1 MADIVIKNARVHN
14 LRGVDVTIPRDS
26 LTVVTGLSGSGK
38 SSLAFDTLYA
48 EGQRRYVE
56 SLSAYARQFLDRMQK
71 PDVEK
76 IEGLSPAISIEQ
88 RTTSGNPRSIVA
100 TVTEIHDYLRILYG
114 SIAVP
119 HCPHCGRPVTRQS
132 AEQIVEAILGAC
144 APAALVPAR
153 GDAALVPSP
162 SAGASAASPLVRGAN
177 EHQAPSTRSAQPT
190 ASTSEAKAP
199 STRIIIYAP
208 LVKGKKGRHEETL
221 SAVKR
226 NGFARVRIDG
236 TIYPV
241 DELPEIDKKKA
252 HTIDVVV
259 DRLAI
264 SAAPDA
270 TLRTRLT
277 DSVELALKTG
287 KGIMEVEW
295 LAPAALV
302 PSLSAGAFAAPPL
315 ELSRGKAAL
324 VQGADTK
331 HQAPSTR
338 SAQPTASTRSAS
350 PSATT
355 YSELNACVECGISFD
370 ELKARSFSFNSP
382 FGACPT
388 CSGLGQL
395 YYFDED
401 LVVPDKSLPLEE
413 AIHPWRRMG
422 QMNIL
427 YHKEL
432 LAHIAKQYKVKLS
445 TPYEKLP
452 AKFRHGLMHGFKDDL
467 VLPWRRV
474 DRPFE
479 GVLASLQR
487 RLDEAEDD
495 EMRAKF
501 EAYQS
506 FRTCP
511 DCHGS
516 RLRPE
521 SRAATVAGKS
531 IVEVMAM
538 PVTEAL
544 EFFKAMLVLT
554 PSASASAASPLVPSP
569 SASASAA
576 SPLVLTPSASAS
588 AASPLVLSRGKAALV
603 QGADKHQAPG
613 TSSAQ
618 PSASTLLPSAK
629 LAGLKDI
636 IAEIVRRLQ
645 FLLDVGLDYLTLD
658 RAASTLSG
666 GEMQR
671 IRLATQIGS
680 GLTGVLYVLDEP
692 TIGLHPRDNERL
704 ISTLKG
710 LRDRGNTVVVVEHD
724 EEMMRAADYIVDLGP
739 GAGREGGQVMYQGDF
754 KGLLKAKS
762 LTADYLT
769 GRRRVVPSP
778 SVGASAPSA
787 LVPSPSAGASAAS
800 PLVLSRGKAALVQG
814 AGKHQAPSTRSA
826 QPTAS
831 TKFLTI
837 SGCAEH
843 NLKNVTARFPV
854 GAFTVVTGVSGS
866 GKSTLVDETL
876 KRALLQKFYRAKDV
890 PGKYKKL
897 SGWENFDK
905 VVEIDQSPI
914 GRTPRSNPATY
925 VGFFSEIRELFARTE
940 SARARGYTA
949 GRFSFNVK
957 GGRCETCGGDGLQKL
972 EMSFL
977 PDIYVTCDQCGGKR
991 FNAETLEVTYGGK
1004 NIADVLEM
1012 TVAEGCE
1019 FFAKVPSLA
1028 RKLQT
1033 LADVGLGYVAL
1044 GQSATTLSG
1053 GEAQR
1058 IKLAT
1063 ELSRRS
1069 TGRTLY
1075 LLDEPTTGLHFDDV
1089 AKLMKLLLRLR
1100 DQGNT
1105 IIVIEHNLDVIRCAD
1120 WIVDLGPGGGD
1131 AGGELVCE
1139 GPVAAVKACP
1149 CSATA
1154 KFI

>member
-1 MADIVIKNARVHN
+1 MDITIKNAKVHN
-14 LRGVDVTIPRDS
+14 LKGIDVTIPRDS

-48 EGQRRYVE
+48 EGQRKYVE

-114 SIAVP
+114 SIAVA
-119 HCPHCGRPVTRQS
+119 HCPKCGKPVVKQS
-132 AEQIVEAILGAC
+132 AEQIVEAILSASAC
-144 APAALVPAR
+144 GGCFRGFAA
-153 GDAALVPSP
+153 GT
-162 SAGASAASPLVRGAN
+162 SAASPLVQGAGTK
-177 EHQAPSTRSAQPT
+177 HQAPGTRSAQPT
-190 ASTSEAKAP
+190 VGTSAEGAQAP
-199 STRIIIYAP
+199 SVRIIIYAP
-208 LVKGKKGRHEETL
+208 LVKGKKGRHEEPL
-221 SAVKR
+221 AAVKR

-236 TIYPV
+236 TIYPI
-241 DELPEIDKKKA
+241 DELPELDKKKA
-252 HTIDVVV
+252 HNIDVVV
-259 DRLAI
+259 DRLVI
-264 SAAPDA
+264 PAAPDA
-270 TLRTRLT
+270 AFKTRLT

-287 KGIMEVEW
+287 KGILIVEW
-295 LAPAALV
+295 LGDKG
-302 PSLSAGAFAAPPL
+302 AGVSI
-315 ELSRGKAAL
+315 E
-324 VQGADTK
+324 GAER
-331 HQAPSTR
+331 Q
-338 SAQPTASTRSAS
+338 
-350 PSATT
+350 TT
-355 YSELNACVECGISFD
+355 YSELNACPDCGISFD

-388 CSGLGQL
+388 CAGLGQL

-511 DCHGS
+511 DCNGS

-544 EFFKAMLVLT
+544 EFFKEKFHSPT
-554 PSASASAASPLVPSP
+554 PTKDSN
-569 SASASAA
+569 
-576 SPLVLTPSASAS
+576 
-588 AASPLVLSRGKAALV
+588 
-603 QGADKHQAPG
+603 
-613 TSSAQ
+613 
-618 PSASTLLPSAK
+618 STLQLHSPTPTQDSNSTLQLHSPTPTPLSNSSAK

-636 IAEIVRRLQ
+636 IAEIERRLQ

-724 EEMMRAADYIVDLGP
+724 EEMMRNADYIVDLGP
-739 GAGREGGQVMYQGDF
+739 GAGREGGKVMYQGNF
-754 KGLLKAKS
+754 KGLLKSKS

-769 GRRRVVPSP
+769 GRKKVGVQSSSWREEAKNSTLQLHSP
-778 SVGASAPSA
+778 
-787 LVPSPSAGASAAS
+787 
-800 PLVLSRGKAALVQG
+800 
-814 AGKHQAPSTRSA
+814 T
-826 QPTAS
+826 PTPFS
-831 TKFLTI
+831 NSNSKLQLKTLTI
-837 SGCAEH
+837 SGCTEH
-843 NLKNVTARFPV
+843 NLKNITARFPV

-876 KRALLQKFYRAKDV
+876 KRALLQKFYHAKAV
-890 PGKYKKL
+890 PGKYRKIT
-897 SGWENFDK
+897 GWENFDK
-905 VVEIDQSPI
+905 IVEIDQSPI

-925 VGFFSEIRELFARTE
+925 VGFFSEIREIFAKTE

-977 PDIYVTCDQCGGKR
+977 PDVYVTCDQCGGKR

-1033 LADVGLGYVAL
+1033 LVDVGLGYVAL

-1105 IIVIEHNLDVIRCAD
+1105 VIVIEHNVDVMRCAD

-1139 GPVAAVKACP
+1139 GPLSTVKACP
-1149 CSATA
+1149 RSFTA
-1154 KFI
+1154 KFL

>member
-1 MADIVIKNARVHN
+1 MTDIVIKNAKVHN
-14 LRGVDVTIPRDS
+14 LRGIDVTIPRDS

-114 SIAVP
+114 SIAVA
-119 HCPHCGRPVTRQS
+119 HCPKCGKPVVKQS
-132 AEQIVEAILGAC
+132 AEQIVEAILGE
-144 APAALVPAR
+144 R
-153 GDAALVPSP
+153 
-162 SAGASAASPLVRGAN
+162 AGGA
-177 EHQAPSTRSAQPT
+177 
-190 ASTSEAKAP
+190 K
-199 STRIIIYAP
+199 IIIYAP

-221 SAVKR
+221 AAVKR

-236 TIYPV
+236 TTYPI
-241 DELPEIDKKKA
+241 DELPELDKKKA
-252 HTIDVVV
+252 HNIDVVV
-259 DRLAI
+259 DRLVIPAE
-264 SAAPDA
+264 PDA
-270 TLRTRLT
+270 AFRTRIT

-287 KGIMEVEW
+287 KGIMMVEW
-295 LAPAALV
+295 LD
-302 PSLSAGAFAAPPL
+302 SAGPKARGG
-315 ELSRGKAAL
+315 ERESEILSGAERKEPKARDAER
-324 VQGADTK
+324 Q
-331 HQAPSTR
+331 
-338 SAQPTASTRSAS
+338 
-350 PSATT
+350 TT
-355 YSELNACVECGISFD
+355 YSELNACPDCGISFD

-388 CSGLGQL
+388 CAGLGQL

-452 AKFRHGLMHGFKDDL
+452 AKFRHGLMHGFKEDL

-544 EFFKAMLVLT
+544 EFFSAIQDCANGVVSDRVGVVSDRVGVVSGKGATLT
-554 PSASASAASPLVPSP
+554 DPK
-569 SASASAA
+569 
-576 SPLVLTPSASAS
+576 LTLTDSNR
-588 AASPLVLSRGKAALV
+588 L
-603 QGADKHQAPG
+603 H
-613 TSSAQ
+613 
-618 PSASTLLPSAK
+618 
-629 LAGLKDI
+629 GLRDI

-739 GAGREGGQVMYQGDF
+739 GAGREGGKVMYQGDF
-754 KGLLKAKS
+754 KGLLKSKS

-769 GRRRVVPSP
+769 GRKKVGVQSSSWREEAKNSTLQLHSP
-778 SVGASAPSA
+778 TPFSNSNSK
-787 LVPSPSAGASAAS
+787 LQ
-800 PLVLSRGKAALVQG
+800 LK
-814 AGKHQAPSTRSA
+814 T
-826 QPTAS
+826 
-831 TKFLTI
+831 LTI
-837 SGCAEH
+837 SGCTEH
-843 NLKNVTARFPV
+843 NLKNITAHFPV

-876 KRALLQKFYRAKDV
+876 KRALLQKFYHAKAT
-890 PGKYKKL
+890 PGKFKKIT
-897 SGWENFDK
+897 GFENFDK

-925 VGFFSEIRELFARTE
+925 VGFFSEIRELFAKTE

-977 PDIYVTCDQCGGKR
+977 PDVYVTCDQCGGKR
-991 FNAETLEVTYGGK
+991 FNSETLEVTYGGK

-1033 LADVGLGYVAL
+1033 LVDVGLGYIAL

-1105 IIVIEHNLDVIRCAD
+1105 IIVIEHNIDVIRCAN

-1139 GPVAAVKACP
+1139 GPLETVKTCP
-1149 CSATA
+1149 RSVTA